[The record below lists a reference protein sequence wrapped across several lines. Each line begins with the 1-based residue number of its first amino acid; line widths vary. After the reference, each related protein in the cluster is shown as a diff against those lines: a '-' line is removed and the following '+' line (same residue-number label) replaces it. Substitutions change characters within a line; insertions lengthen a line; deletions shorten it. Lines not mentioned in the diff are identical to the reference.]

1 MSPRTDIGDTFEVI
15 ALNAGKPKTHD
26 LNGRTWRTA
35 YVKDPVDGPMHLG
48 PEGLAGDDQADKKHH
63 GGPDKALCVYPGDHY
78 EFWMMQIGQQLDGAA
93 FGENV
98 TLDGLVE
105 KDACIGDVFEWGE
118 ARVQISEPREPC
130 ANIARRWGVSELTEW
145 VRESGFTGWYMRVL
159 EPADVSADQPWT
171 LVERPHPEFSIAA
184 LNRLVDEPGRD
195 LDAVH
200 RLAELDVL
208 GETWREKFGG
218 E

>member
-1 MSPRTDIGDTFEVI
+1 MGPQTDIGDTFDVLG
-15 ALNAGKPKTHD
+15 LNAGKPQTHERS
-26 LNGRTWRTA
+26 GRTWRTA
-35 YVKDPVDGPMHLG
+35 YYKTPVDGSMHLG

-63 GGPDKALCVYPGDHY
+63 GGEDKALCVYPGDHY
-78 EFWMMQIGQQLDGAA
+78 KFWMMQIGQQLDGAA

-105 KDACIGDVFEWGE
+105 TDACIGDVFEWGD

-130 ANIARRWGVSELTEW
+130 ANIARRWGVSELTQW

-159 EPADVSADQPWT
+159 DAADVNADEPWE
-171 LVERPHPEFSIAA
+171 LVERPHPEFTVAT

-195 LDAVH
+195 LEAVR

-208 GETWREKFGG
+208 GETWRQKFGG
-218 E
+218 